1 MVNEWDEHIACSSRA
16 RSLVESVIEGE
27 ARKRGVPLPCPSDS
41 RNSLHSET
49 RCADSITPVDV
60 SPMQTQA
67 LRLQWLEVEFEV
79 SVVEKVELEVRV
91 IEFDKMAER

>member
-1 MVNEWDEHIACSSRA
+1 MRRFA
-16 RSLVESVIEGE
+16 
-27 ARKRGVPLPCPSDS
+27 
-41 RNSLHSET
+41 
-49 RCADSITPVDV
+49 ITPVDV